1 MKRKVI
7 LLGLLLALL
16 GTAGCGQANQRAGSA
31 SESARDS
38 INDGHLAIDGHT
50 FRATEKNHMQA
61 IVTVSSKPGA
71 TVTAW
76 DAKAPSVSFTG
87 KRGIKLDQNGNA
99 HIKIKAERT
108 KVTVKIKVAYGTHFK
123 TATIMVKPAKT
134 GKARTADLSKKMTS
148 LRGS

>member
-71 TVTAW
+71 TVTLGTQ
-76 DAKAPSVSFTG
+76 KHHQSLSPVNEGLNSIKMVMPILKSKQSAPKSQLKSRSLTALIS
-87 KRGIKLDQNGNA
+87 KRLQSW
-99 HIKIKAERT
+99 
-108 KVTVKIKVAYGTHFK
+108 
-123 TATIMVKPAKT
+123 
-134 GKARTADLSKKMTS
+134 LSLQRPEKHAQLIYLK
-148 LRGS
+148 R